1 MSNTITT
8 VLENGTT
15 VNITEGETTVVVEAT
30 VPKRILARDPKA
42 ACSTAMI
49 VDTLSDQGVKVGGIL
64 SGTSLLISNSKQDK
78 ETNGRWIFETPRKP
92 RAATRKNSRTATPKE
107 DSPSTE
113 KKEVSKPRKNKLL
126 GNEDME

>member
-15 VNITEGETTVVVEAT
+15 VNITEGETTVVVEAS

-49 VDTLSDQGVKVGGIL
+49 VDTLNDQGVKVGGIL
-64 SGTSLLISNSKQDK
+64 SGTSLISNSKQDK

-92 RAATRKNSRTATPKE
+92 RAATRKNSRTAKPKE
-107 DSPSTE
+107 DSPNTE

>member
-8 VLENGTT
+8 ILENGTT
-15 VNITEGETTVVVEAT
+15 VNITEGETTVVVEAA
-30 VPKRILARDPKA
+30 VPKRIMARDPKA

-49 VDTLSDQGVKVGGIL
+49 VDTLNDQGVKVGGIL
-64 SGTSLLISNSKQDK
+64 SGTSLISNSKQDK

-92 RAATRKNSRTATPKE
+92 RAATRKNNRTAKPKE

>member
-8 VLENGTT
+8 ILENGTT
-15 VNITEGETTVVVEAT
+15 VNITEGETTVVVEAS

-49 VDTLSDQGVKVGGIL
+49 VDTLNDQGVKVGGIL
-64 SGTSLLISNSKQDK
+64 SGTSLISNSKQDK

-92 RAATRKNSRTATPKE
+92 RAATRKNSRTAKPKE
-107 DSPSTE
+107 DSPNTE